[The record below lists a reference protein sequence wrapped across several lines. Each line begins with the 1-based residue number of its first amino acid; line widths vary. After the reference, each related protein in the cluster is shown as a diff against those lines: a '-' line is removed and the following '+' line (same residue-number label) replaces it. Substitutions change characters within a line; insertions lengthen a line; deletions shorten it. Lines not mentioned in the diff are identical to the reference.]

1 MLKLNIKPNLR
12 QFLTD
17 KVKSQLKTTQNIKNQ
32 NTNEKSSPNYNFIKP
47 LSQTKPSNQ
56 LSNPANLNLVIN
68 ALKEKKDKK
77 SHTNNNI
84 NTNSNLFNDCNNF
97 RKSKT
102 TDKTSLNNIG
112 LLMGYQETQTNN
124 NKKKIM
130 IKHNSSNP
138 KQFTINVTKI
148 PRYDFSSF
156 KQVLKYYTVKSESK
170 TIQIEELS
178 SYLRPM
184 RNILGINFNNKTK
197 IQNNI
202 SSKIVNNL
210 IHKEKDKDKITI
222 NNELS
227 DNENNIENNIDNNI
241 EDDKHN
247 VTFGKNNNN
256 SVIKNCIINNNGNG
270 NKFSYTQRSNKIPF
284 NLKIEKIGSKRNLSS
299 KKENLDKI
307 KINNFLDNE
316 KEEDKNDNDDKKED
330 NNDNEDQVNVNTNT
344 EANKESQILYQ
355 FRTRRIS
362 IPKSGINLSSMSL
375 KNQILQNILNKRKK
389 NKNQ

>member
-17 KVKSQLKTTQNIKNQ
+17 KVKTQLKTTQNIKNQ
-32 NTNEKSSPNYNFIKP
+32 SSNANSKTNSKPNYNFIKP
-47 LSQTKPSNQ
+47 LNQ
-56 LSNPANLNLVIN
+56 LSNPANLNIVIN

-77 SHTNNNI
+77 THNNNI

-102 TDKTSLNNIG
+102 TDKTSLNKIG
-112 LLMGYQETQTNN
+112 LLMGYQENQTNN
-124 NKKKIM
+124 NNKKIM
-130 IKHNSSNP
+130 IKQNSTNQ
-138 KQFTINVTKI
+138 KQFTINVTKV
-148 PRYDFSSF
+148 PRYDLSSF
-156 KQVLKYYTVKSESK
+156 DQVLKYYTIKTESK

-184 RNILGINFNNKTK
+184 RNILGKNFNNKTK

-210 IHKEKDKDKITI
+210 MNKEKDKEKEKI

-227 DNENNIENNIDNNI
+227 DNENNI

-256 SVIKNCIINNNGNG
+256 
-270 NKFSYTQRSNKIPF
+270 NKKFCY
-284 NLKIEKIGSKRNLSS
+284 
-299 KKENLDKI
+299 
-307 KINNFLDNE
+307 
-316 KEEDKNDNDDKKED
+316 
-330 NNDNEDQVNVNTNT
+330 
-344 EANKESQILYQ
+344 
-355 FRTRRIS
+355 
-362 IPKSGINLSSMSL
+362 
-375 KNQILQNILNKRKK
+375 
-389 NKNQ
+389 

>member
-17 KVKSQLKTTQNIKNQ
+17 KVKTQLKTTQNIKNPRS
-32 NTNEKSSPNYNFIKP
+32 NKSSSPNYNFTKPLNQIKP
-47 LSQTKPSNQ
+47 LNQNQ

-68 ALKEKKDKK
+68 ALKDKKDKK
-77 SHTNNNI
+77 TRTNNNI

-112 LLMGYQETQTNN
+112 LLMGYQENQSNNN
-124 NKKKIM
+124 NKKII
-130 IKHNSSNP
+130 IKQNSSNQ

-156 KQVLKYYTVKSESK
+156 KQVLKYYTIKSESK

-184 RNILGINFNNKTK
+184 RNILGIGFNNNKTK

-210 IHKEKDKDKITI
+210 IHKEKDKDKTTI

-227 DNENNIENNIDNNI
+227 DNENNIA
-241 EDDKHN
+241 EDDKYN
-247 VTFGKNNNN
+247 VTFGKNN
-256 SVIKNCIINNNGNG
+256 SSSIIKNCIFNNNGNT
-270 NKFSYTQRSNKIPF
+270 NKISYTQRSNKIPF
-284 NLKIEKIGSKRNLSS
+284 NLKIEKIGNKRNFSS
-299 KKENLDKI
+299 KKENPNKI
-307 KINNFLDNE
+307 KINNFVDNE
-316 KEEDKNDNDDKKED
+316 KEEDKNDNEDKKED
-330 NNDNEDQVNVNTNT
+330 NDDNNNEDKINKNTNT

-355 FRTRRIS
+355 FRTRKIN
-362 IPKSGINLSSMSL
+362 IPKTGINLSSMNI
-375 KNQILQNILNKRKK
+375 KNQILQNILSKRNKKIK
-389 NKNQ
+389 NN